1 LELLLTLAAKRAR
14 RVSEGQTAAKAKW
27 EAKWCSKH
35 YGYRLKIK
43 AGSKRSVPLTCVKPL
58 AEKFYRLKSSYAPTG
73 AYLKTFGHREDHIC
87 WGCRVGAVKTQENL
101 FRHCSRWKDQ
111 LTTLWR
117 RVGKATGCK
126 AGRCQHVQMSE
137 MFSTMICNQVV
148 LDFLA
153 ATDVRKFPPR
163 QAEECRQEEHGQEEP
178 RQEEPRQEERGQEK
192 RGQEEHVQEEC
203 GQE

>member
-1 LELLLTLAAKRAR
+1 
-14 RVSEGQTAAKAKW
+14 
-27 EAKWCSKH
+27 
-35 YGYRLKIK
+35 
-43 AGSKRSVPLTCVKPL
+43 
-58 AEKFYRLKSSYAPTG
+58 
-73 AYLKTFGHREDHIC
+73 
-87 WGCRVGAVKTQENL
+87 
-101 FRHCSRWKDQ
+101 
-111 LTTLWR
+111 
-117 RVGKATGCK
+117 
-126 AGRCQHVQMSE
+126 MSE

-163 QAEECRQEEHGQEEP
+163 PAEECRQEEHGQEEP